1 MLTRAALRTYDQAFK
16 EDTLAKLR
24 GALCALLLLLV
35 PGVGQA
41 QAPTSPELEEG
52 LRLLRDMEDAR
63 ALEALGRAL
72 ERARTDAGLRARI
85 YLTMGIAHGNLLK
98 RQAATEAFVNAL
110 RADPS
115 ITLPPRTSPKIEA
128 LFRRAR
134 LEVEQPATG
143 ADESTPPPVAPAPP
157 PARQPSFLRR
167 HLPAIAVMGV
177 AGGALVTG
185 IVLGALSRSAAD
197 KAADIELTFDEAS
210 AHHDRAKRR
219 ALGANITFGIAGA
232 AAVASGVLFYLSY
245 RSERRGTTAALV
257 PGPDGAALLLEG
269 RF

>member
-1 MLTRAALRTYDQAFK
+1 M
-16 EDTLAKLR
+16 AKVH
-24 GALCALLLLLV
+24 GALCALLLLLA

-41 QAPTSPELEEG
+41 QGPPTSPELEEG

-63 ALEALGRAL
+63 ALEALGLAL
-72 ERARTDAGLRARI
+72 ERAGTDDRLRARI
-85 YLTMGIAHGNLLK
+85 YLTMGIAHGNLLR

-110 RADPS
+110 RADPT

-134 LEVEQPATG
+134 EEVEQPAP
-143 ADESTPPPVAPAPP
+143 AAVEPAPP
-157 PARQPSFLRR
+157 PAPPAPAPPRRPSFLRR

-185 IVLGALSRSAAD
+185 IVLGALSRSAAN
-197 KAADIELTFDEAS
+197 KAADIELTYDEAA
-210 AHHDRAKRR
+210 AHHDTAKRR
-219 ALGANITFGIAGA
+219 ALGANVTFGIAGA

-245 RSERRGTTAALV
+245 RSERRAAAALI

>member
-1 MLTRAALRTYDQAFK
+1 
-16 EDTLAKLR
+16 LAKLR
-24 GALCALLLLLV
+24 GVLCALLLLLV
-35 PGVGQA
+35 PGAGRA
-41 QAPTSPELEEG
+41 QAPPTSPELEEG

-63 ALEALGRAL
+63 ALEAFGRAL
-72 ERARTDAGLRARI
+72 ERAGADERLKARI
-85 YLTMGIAHGNLLK
+85 YLNMGIAHGNLLK
-98 RQAATEAFVNAL
+98 RQAATEAFVKAL

-134 LEVEQPATG
+134 QEVQQPAPPTG
-143 ADESTPPPVAPAPP
+143 EETKPPTAAPAPP
-157 PARQPSFLRR
+157 PPRRPSFLRR

-177 AGGALVTG
+177 AGGTLVTG

-197 KAADIELTFDEAS
+197 RAADIKLTYDEATGY
-210 AHHDRAKRR
+210 HDKATRR

-245 RSERRGTTAALV
+245 RSERRAAAALV

>member
-1 MLTRAALRTYDQAFK
+1 M
-16 EDTLAKLR
+16 AKLR
-24 GALCALLLLLV
+24 GVLCALLLLLV
-35 PGVGQA
+35 PGTGQA
-41 QAPTSPELEEG
+41 QAPPTSPGLEEG

-72 ERARTDAGLRARI
+72 ERAGADERLKARI
-85 YLTMGIAHGNLLK
+85 YLNMGIAHGNLLK
-98 RQAATEAFVNAL
+98 RQAATEAFVKAL

-134 LEVEQPATG
+134 HEVEGARPAAG
-143 ADESTPPPVAPAPP
+143 AGETEPVAVTPPPPP
-157 PARQPSFLRR
+157 PPREPSFTRR
-167 HLPAIAVMGV
+167 HLPALAVLGV
-177 AGGALVTG
+177 AGGALITG

-197 KAADIELTFDEAS
+197 RAADIELTYDEATDY
-210 AHHDRAKRR
+210 HDQAKQR

-245 RSERRGTTAALV
+245 RSERRAAAALV